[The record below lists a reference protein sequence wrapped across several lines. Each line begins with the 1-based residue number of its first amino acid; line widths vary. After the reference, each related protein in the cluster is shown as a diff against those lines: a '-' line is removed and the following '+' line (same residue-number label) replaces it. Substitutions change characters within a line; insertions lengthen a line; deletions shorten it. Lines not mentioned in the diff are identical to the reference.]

1 MEDKICDTIQEFTNF
16 LQLQAEEMKKH
27 KWIESE
33 KVGHDLGNNAIS
45 EWIKKYAKDFR
56 EQYLQSHSHSH

>member
-1 MEDKICDTIQEFTNF
+1 MEDKICSNIQEFNNF
-16 LQLQAEEMKKH
+16 LHLQAEEMKKY

-33 KVGHDLGNNAIS
+33 RVGHDLGNNALS

-56 EQYLQSHSHSH
+56 EQYLQSH